1 MDEKSSLEKVLRGG
15 TVAFSRLTVF
25 LLRGSAT
32 APSDFIRAEKGAA
45 EISIRP
51 ASGIVGSFFFLPS
64 FSAKPAWVTEVDT
77 VLSVP
82 AVDIRSASASGVMIL
97 QTSSRWF
104 AISFG
109 YGRSLIDPAL
119 IQRQFGLR
127 VGLNLVDPSQLRSMD
142 TKTFEDLV
150 VSKSTQSSKSSD
162 LPAFGV
168 DVSRDILRGVAG
180 VPRDK
185 GFASRLAGSDA
196 IVLTRSATASDLPSI
211 CDQLLSAYNSTDYKA
226 NFEWI
231 DQLALVEEPKIEADL
246 NDLLVNALQA
256 GDTSATYMAAPENID
271 WEDVDSF
278 TINGTRGKK
287 YDDLDLDAYLSDHT
301 PAALSALSLA
311 VLRQRG
317 VSVTYSRSQQT
328 DRLWSVYQCLI
339 SEQQIAKD
347 LYVLIEGRWF
357 AVEKTLSDRVDKFFH
372 ALPVTTSLTA
382 ANPGESEPAYN
393 LRIAT
398 THPTEYLHL
407 DAKIIRPGGASSGIE
422 FCDLLKND
430 GTLIHVKRK
439 SRSATLSHLFAQGTV
454 SATSLMSDSEFRT
467 KVREIISQKLQSAAA
482 PWLALIPDA
491 NSSVD
496 ASNFKV
502 SYVVLTKPLKSGATD
517 WMPFFSKLNLMQHA
531 TRLKSMNFEVSV
543 SRLDN

>member
-1 MDEKSSLEKVLRGG
+1 M
-15 TVAFSRLTVF
+15 AFSRLTVF
-25 LLRGSAT
+25 LLRGSGH
-32 APSDFIRAEKGAA
+32 APSDYIRADKAST
-45 EISIRP
+45 EIPTSSD
-51 ASGIVGSFFFLPS
+51 SGIIGSFFYLPS
-64 FSAKPAWVTEVDT
+64 FPTPPNWVAEVDK
-77 VLSVP
+77 VLGAPIANIS
-82 AVDIRSASASGVMIL
+82 SASASGVLIL

-109 YGRSLIDPAL
+109 YGRSLIDPAQ

-185 GFASRLAGSDA
+185 SFATRLAGSDA
-196 IVLTRSATASDLPSI
+196 IVLAKTADAADLPAI
-211 CDQLLSAYNSTDYKA
+211 CDQLLTAYNDTAYKA

-231 DQLALVEEPKIEADL
+231 DQLAVVEDPAIEGDL
-246 NDLLVNALQA
+246 NDRLVAALHA
-256 GDTSATYMAAPENID
+256 ADTSATYMAAPETID
-271 WEDVDSF
+271 WEDIDWF
-278 TINGTRGKK
+278 TINGTRDTK
-287 YDDLDLDAYLSDHT
+287 YEDLDLDEYL
-301 PAALSALSLA
+301 AAHGATGRSKLSLS

-317 VSVTYSRSQQT
+317 VIAKYTRSQQT

-339 SEQQIAKD
+339 SEQQVGSQF
-347 LYVLIEGRWF
+347 YVLIEGRWF
-357 AVEKTLSDRVDKFFH
+357 AVEKTLSDRVDKFFTS
-372 ALPVTTSLTA
+372 LPSATGLTA
-382 ANPGESEPAYN
+382 AVPGETEPAYN
-393 LRIAT
+393 LRVAAAR
-398 THPTEYLHL
+398 PSEYLHL
-407 DAKIIRPGGASSGIE
+407 DARIVRPGGAASGIE
-422 FCDLLKND
+422 FCDLLGSD
-430 GTLIHVKRK
+430 GSLVHIKRK
-439 SRSATLSHLFAQGTV
+439 SRSATLSHLFAQGSV
-454 SATSLMSDSEFRT
+454 SATSLVSDPEFRT
-467 KVREIISQKLQSAAA
+467 GVRQVISDQMKGTAA

-491 NSSVD
+491 NSSVV

-502 SYVVLTKPLKSGATD
+502 AYVVLTKPLKPGAND

>member
-1 MDEKSSLEKVLRGG
+1 M
-15 TVAFSRLTVF
+15 AFSRLTVF
-25 LLRGSAT
+25 LLRGQKA
-32 APSDFIRAEKGAA
+32 AAKDYIRADRETT
-45 EISIRP
+45 EVLTRST
-51 ASGIVGSFFFLPS
+51 SGTVGSFFSVKSSPVT
-64 FSAKPAWVTEVDT
+64 PTWVTEVET
-77 VLSVP
+77 VLSAP
-82 AVDIRSASASGVMIL
+82 IANISSASASGVLIL
-97 QTSSRWF
+97 HTSSRWF

-127 VGLNLVDPSQLRSMD
+127 VGLNLVDPAQLRSMD

-185 GFASRLAGSDA
+185 SFASRLAGSDA
-196 IVLTRSATASDLPSI
+196 IVLTRAATASELPGI
-211 CDQLLSAYNSTDYKA
+211 CDELLVAYNSKAYKA
-226 NFEWI
+226 NFDWI
-231 DQLALVEEPKIEADL
+231 DQLALVEDPQVEAKL
-246 NDLLVNALQA
+246 NDSLVTALRA
-256 GDTSATYMAAPENID
+256 GDTSTTYMAAPENID

-278 TINGTRGKK
+278 TISGTRNKR
-287 YDDLDLDAYLSDHT
+287 YDDIDLDEYLNGHS
-301 PAALSALSLA
+301 PATLNGLSLS

-317 VSVTYSRSQQT
+317 VHVTYSRSQQT

-339 SEQQIAKD
+339 SEQQLGNE

-357 AVEKTLSDRVDKFFH
+357 AIEKTLAERVEKFFH
-372 ALPVTTSLTA
+372 GLPAATNLAA
-382 ANPGESEPAYN
+382 ANPGETEPAYN

-398 THPTEYLHL
+398 ADPDKYLHL

-422 FCDLLKND
+422 FCDLLGSD

-454 SATSLMSDSEFRT
+454 SATSLMSDPEFRMR
-467 KVREIISQKLQSAAA
+467 VRQVITDKMQGAAA
-482 PWLALIPDA
+482 PWLALIPDE
-491 NSSVD
+491 NSSVV
-496 ASNFKV
+496 ASNFNV
-502 SYVVLTKPLKSGATD
+502 AYVVLTKPLRAGVSD
-517 WMPFFSKLNLMQHA
+517 WMPFFSKLNLMQHS